1 MVFVRRRLSGILH
14 RMSVNLSYTF
24 DPAIAESAGEIG
36 VQLDHPLFVMLA
48 AIQEEGSIGRAAVRL
63 GLSYRHLWGQLKQ
76 RESVFGAPLLDGRAG
91 QSAVLSDLGRR
102 LLAAERRML
111 ARHLPTAE
119 ALAAKIDN
127 ELLMAVQPGLKP
139 VSMCTSHDFLIASL
153 REGVRERS
161 AFLLD
166 VEYQGSAK
174 ALTRLND
181 GECQLAGMHLP
192 LDQPEFCQRGS
203 GLHLRLGRLLRLGEH
218 KLIRLAN
225 RQQGLIV
232 APGNPLGI
240 ASVRDVARRDVTF
253 VNRRSGS
260 GTRLLLDEL
269 LAFHGMSMGDVR
281 CYGHE
286 EPNHLSVAAA
296 VVAGLGNCALGLKA
310 AATRFNLDFVP
321 LLSESFFVVCRKE
334 AFDSESVQAVIA
346 ELASERFREA
356 AGALPGYSADEA
368 GQVISLRRNLPWY
381 R

>member
-1 MVFVRRRLSGILH
+1 
-14 RMSVNLSYTF
+14 MSVNLSYTF
-24 DPAIAESAGEIG
+24 DPAVASGGSDIG
-36 VQLDHPLFVMLA
+36 LQLDHPLFVMLA
-48 AIQEEGSIGRAAVRL
+48 AIQEEGSIGRAATRL

-76 RESVFGAPLLDGRAG
+76 QEAVFGAPLLTGRAG
-91 QSAVLSDLGRR
+91 QSASLSDLGER

-111 ARHLPTAE
+111 ARHLPAAE
-119 ALAAKIDN
+119 ALAARIDN
-127 ELLMAVQPGLKP
+127 ELLLAVQPGLKP
-139 VSMCTSHDFLIASL
+139 VTMCTSHDFLMTFL

-161 AFLLD
+161 DILLD
-166 VEYQGSAK
+166 IDYQGSAK
-174 ALTRLND
+174 AMARLND
-181 GECQLAGMHLP
+181 GECQLAGMHIP
-192 LDQPEFCQRGS
+192 LDHPELCQRGS

-225 RQQGLIV
+225 REQGLIV

-240 ASVRDVARRDVTF
+240 AGMGDLARRDVIF

-269 LAFHGMSMGDVR
+269 LAFHGLSMGDVR

-296 VVAGLGNCALGLKA
+296 VAAGLGHCGLGLRA
-310 AATRFNLDFVP
+310 AAARFHLGFVP
-321 LLSESFFVVCRKE
+321 LLVESFFIVCRTE

-346 ELASERFREA
+346 VLGSERFRA
-356 AGALPGYSADEA
+356 SAKLLSGYSVEDA